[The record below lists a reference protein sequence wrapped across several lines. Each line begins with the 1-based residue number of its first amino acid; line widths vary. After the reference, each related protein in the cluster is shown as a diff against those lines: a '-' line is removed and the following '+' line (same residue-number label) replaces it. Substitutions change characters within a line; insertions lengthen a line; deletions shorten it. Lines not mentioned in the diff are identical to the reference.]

1 MSIPTV
7 SELLLEQA
15 IRDAQ
20 EKPDPAVAMGV
31 GATGGALIGALAGTP
46 AHMIGMGV
54 NNLKAS
60 LNPQKNAGQTIAQK
74 MQGRI
79 RPGFRAAG
87 GLVGA
92 IAGGALGAGMAN
104 AMRQSSPA
112 GEMLAR
118 IQATNGDLNAM
129 EKMQL
134 ESILKDYYN
143 NMG

>member
-46 AHMIGMGV
+46 AHMLGLGV
-54 NNLKAS
+54 NRLKAG

-92 IAGGALGAGMAN
+92 ITGGALGAGMAN
-104 AMRQSSPA
+104 AMRQSSPS
-112 GEMLAR
+112 
-118 IQATNGDLNAM
+118 
-129 EKMQL
+129 K
-134 ESILKDYYN
+134 LKT
-143 NMG
+143 

>member
-20 EKPDPAVAMGV
+20 DKPDPAVAMGV

-46 AHMIGMGV
+46 AHMLGLGV
-54 NNLKAS
+54 NRLKAS
-60 LNPQKNAGQTIAQK
+60 VNPQKNVGQTIAQK

-118 IQATNGDLNAM
+118 IQATNGNLNAM

-134 ESILKDYYN
+134 ESVLKDYYN

>member
-46 AHMIGMGV
+46 AHMLGLGV
-54 NNLKAS
+54 NRLKAS
-60 LNPQKNAGQTIAQK
+60 VNPQKNAGQTIAQK

-92 IAGGALGAGMAN
+92 ITGGALGAGMAN

-118 IQATNGDLNAM
+118 IQATNGNLNAM

-134 ESILKDYYN
+134 ESVLKDYYN

>member
-1 MSIPTV
+1 M
-7 SELLLEQA
+7 
-15 IRDAQ
+15 R
-20 EKPDPAVAMGV
+20 
-31 GATGGALIGALAGTP
+31 
-46 AHMIGMGV
+46 
-54 NNLKAS
+54 
-60 LNPQKNAGQTIAQK
+60 
-74 MQGRI
+74 GRI

-92 IAGGALGAGMAN
+92 ITGGALGAGMAN

>member
-46 AHMIGMGV
+46 AHMLGLGV
-54 NNLKAS
+54 NRLKAS
-60 LNPQKNAGQTIAQK
+60 VNPQKNAGQTIAQK

-118 IQATNGDLNAM
+118 IQATNGNLNAL
-129 EKMQL
+129 EKIQL
-134 ESILKDYYN
+134 ESVLKDYYN

>member
-1 MSIPTV
+1 
-7 SELLLEQA
+7 
-15 IRDAQ
+15 
-20 EKPDPAVAMGV
+20 
-31 GATGGALIGALAGTP
+31 
-46 AHMIGMGV
+46 
-54 NNLKAS
+54 
-60 LNPQKNAGQTIAQK
+60 

>member
-46 AHMIGMGV
+46 AHMLGLGV
-54 NNLKAS
+54 NRLKAS
-60 LNPQKNAGQTIAQK
+60 VNPQKNAGQTIAQK

-118 IQATNGDLNAM
+118 IQATNGNLNAM

-134 ESILKDYYN
+134 ESVLKDYYN
-143 NMG
+143 NIG